1 MMEEWVT
8 SRVYVERTVQG
19 RQVLDTA
26 EGILIALRRFSPD
39 AAFHELLSAAERHRL
54 PLFTIASALVD
65 LASREEQSAE
75 LPLPA
80 QSVAE
85 GEWGELL
92 RETQTGA

>member
-1 MMEEWVT
+1 MMKEWVT

-54 PLFTIASALVD
+54 PLFTVASALVD
-65 LASREEQSAE
+65 LASHEEQSAG
-75 LPLPA
+75 LALPA

-92 RETQTGA
+92 RETQTRA